1 MKRNE
6 LHSELTLLGV
16 NSSEV
21 HALVDD
27 LGLDVGPV
35 PFWFRLVLRPRK
47 IFNPLPKKNVHI
59 PKTIRKEVCGRL
71 F

>member
-1 MKRNE
+1 MKSAE
-6 LHSELTLLGV
+6 VHAELTLLGV
-16 NSSEV
+16 NSPEV

-27 LGLDVGPV
+27 LSLDIGSV
-35 PFWFRLVLRPRK
+35 PSWFRLVLRSFK
-47 IFNPLPKKNVHI
+47 SVKFPKHVYQ

>member
-1 MKRNE
+1 MKRSD

-16 NSSEV
+16 NSAEV

-27 LGLDVGPV
+27 LDLDIGPV
-35 PFWFRLVLRPRK
+35 PFWFRCLLKPRK
-47 IFNPLPKKNVHI
+47 VVKLPKNVYQPH
-59 PKTIRKEVCGRL
+59 TVRKEVCGRL